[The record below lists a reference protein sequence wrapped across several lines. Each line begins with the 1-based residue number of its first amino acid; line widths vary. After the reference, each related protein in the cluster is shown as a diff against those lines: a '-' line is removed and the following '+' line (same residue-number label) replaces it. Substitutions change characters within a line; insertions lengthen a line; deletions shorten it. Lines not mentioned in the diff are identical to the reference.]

1 MHWHERFT
9 KASREGRLWLLD
21 TDFCSGNL
29 CSITRDEVVGCLFW
43 RETRNRWK
51 NTKGVAGQEDD
62 VLRVTAAGIH
72 GTVVDEFDWIGA
84 ARVLC
89 FADIGEVG
97 HTVSIENNVLKNGS
111 LADRMEDI
119 RLFFL
124 TEINAFGITSP
135 LNVKDSI
142 ISPAV
147 FIIPNQA
154 SVRVCR
160 KGRLPCS
167 GKSKK

>member
-1 MHWHERFT
+1 MKPVCFRHP
-9 KASREGRLWLLD
+9 GV
-21 TDFCSGNL
+21 CIINPSGL
-29 CSITRDEVVGCLFW
+29 G
-43 RETRNRWK
+43 
-51 NTKGVAGQEDD
+51 
-62 VLRVTAAGIH
+62 
-72 GTVVDEFDWIGA
+72 
-84 ARVLC
+84 
-89 FADIGEVG
+89 
-97 HTVSIENNVLKNGS
+97 IENHVLKNGS
-111 LADRMEDI
+111 VSDRMEDI

-135 LNVKDSI
+135 LNVKDSV

-167 GKSKK
+167 GKSKIPKYPHSFQHLLNYAWIRFPFWA